1 MDGSY
6 LLSRFS
12 ELIISIHTFTNV
24 TILKYH
30 IPSPQHTAGTQTY
43 VNEWIPGKEL
53 T

>member
-1 MDGSY
+1 MVNHGSY

-12 ELIISIHTFTNV
+12 RLIISIHTFTNV

-43 VNEWIPGKEL
+43 VNE
-53 T
+53 